1 MSGPSI
7 DLDPP
12 PQPQPDA
19 TQPVAA
25 MEPPPAPSGPRPRRP
40 LPTTRQFAVMSV
52 AILLAAVVAFGALIL
67 LPERFDEGPGTI
79 VILLVAGLVALTL
92 LLYLGTVIHRT
103 AGVGTS
109 KSALGMPEGSIRALI
124 ALSLVLMFAIIG
136 VTVLYA
142 GMGTQEETVSSGI
155 TAAQIE
161 DLENVQIIAISV
173 VDPAASPGTE
183 TYNVTVRPEISQ
195 AGHDFGLQL
204 LTTVSTLVV
213 AVAGF
218 YFGTRAV
225 SQGSKAA
232 LAAVATRPTTESPPA
247 GTVTEASPSDTVAD
261 EGAGSEVLAE
271 TDVIGAVEDAAA
283 EDDVTD
289 ETVAQATGAE
299 AAADADAD
307 DDRP

>member
-1 MSGPSI
+1 MAI
-7 DLDPP
+7 
-12 PQPQPDA
+12 
-19 TQPVAA
+19 
-25 MEPPPAPSGPRPRRP
+25 
-40 LPTTRQFAVMSV
+40 
-52 AILLAAVVAFGALIL
+52 AILAAAVVAFAALIL

-92 LLYLGTVIHRT
+92 LLYLGTIVHRT
-103 AGVGTS
+103 AGVGTR

-142 GMGTQEETVSSGI
+142 GMGSQEEKVSSGI

-161 DLENVQIIAISV
+161 NLENVQIVAIEV

-183 TYNVTVRPEISQ
+183 TYNVTVRPEISE

-225 SQGSKAA
+225 DQGTKTA
-232 LAAVATRPTTESPPA
+232 LAAIAPRMPTEPAA
-247 GTVTEASPSDTVAD
+247 GTAVV
-261 EGAGSEVLAE
+261 EGAPADGTAGVPPGETDVLE
-271 TDVIGAVEDAAA
+271 DSDVIGAVEDAAA
-283 EDDVTD
+283 EDDEFLDELATD
-289 ETVAQATGAE
+289 DATTPTTAETT
-299 AAADADAD
+299 AADEPTEDK
-307 DDRP
+307 RRT

>member
-1 MSGPSI
+1 
-7 DLDPP
+7 
-12 PQPQPDA
+12 
-19 TQPVAA
+19 
-25 MEPPPAPSGPRPRRP
+25 MEPPPAPPGPRPRRP

-232 LAAVATRPTTESPPA
+232 LAAVATRPTTENPPA